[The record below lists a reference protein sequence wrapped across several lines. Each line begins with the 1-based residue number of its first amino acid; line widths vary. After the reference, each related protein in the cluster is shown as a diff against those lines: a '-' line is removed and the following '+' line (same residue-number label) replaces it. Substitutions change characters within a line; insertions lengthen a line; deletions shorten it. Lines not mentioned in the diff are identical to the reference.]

1 MRQYYS
7 YADFKQDV
15 LALAQQIEQD
25 FKPQA
30 IIAILRGGM
39 TLAHF
44 LGLYWNIKEVYAIN
58 ASSYSSDRT
67 QSTLEISNI
76 PHLNPQH
83 QQVLVVDEIVDSG
96 KSFQGVL
103 RVLKQQYPQ
112 VLFKSATLF
121 AQKSARFKA
130 DFALKEAK
138 CWIDF
143 FWEVD
148 LGGSY
153 AP

>member
-1 MRQYYS
+1 
-7 YADFKQDV
+7 
-15 LALAQQIEQD
+15 
-25 FKPQA
+25 
-30 IIAILRGGM
+30 M

-44 LGLYWNIKEVYAIN
+44 LGLYWDIKEVYAIN
-58 ASSYSSDRT
+58 ASSYSVDRT

-76 PHLNPQH
+76 PHLSPKH
-83 QQVLVVDEIVDSG
+83 QQVLVVDEIIDSG
-96 KSFQGVL
+96 KSFLGVL

-130 DFALKEAK
+130 DFVLKEAK

-143 FWEVD
+143 F
-148 LGGSY
+148 LGDGFRGIVCALNFIWCLWAVLKTWSI
-153 AP
+153 AR